1 MLIFRKKNA
10 YISKI
15 NKVLVLKGIFSETI
29 YMCVCVFGGGG
40 VGKNE
45 PLKGPPRLGLKAK
58 SSFQMFKRS
67 IRDWLWPKR
76 KCKVSSYL
84 NTYSYSTTTS

>member
-29 YMCVCVFGGGG
+29 YMCVCVCLYLSAKFQVSSIIITSFRLAGGGG
-40 VGKNE
+40 G
-45 PLKGPPRLGLKAK
+45 GGGRG
-58 SSFQMFKRS
+58 
-67 IRDWLWPKR
+67 
-76 KCKVSSYL
+76 
-84 NTYSYSTTTS
+84 